1 MKLSKRL
8 LTATPRTEG
17 GLGKL
22 DIPLLSDLTHAISKD
37 YGVYLEENGHTL
49 RGLFII
55 DPEGTLR
62 SPLLC
67 LGEITS
73 KFINKHVIC
82 SIRQITMNDLPVG
95 RSVDETLRL
104 VQVKSFPR
112 LVDKLQWRY
121 YFYQHPGLHVH

>member
-1 MKLSKRL
+1 M
-8 LTATPRTEG
+8 
-17 GLGKL
+17 GKL

-62 SPLLC
+62 FQRLC
-67 LGEITS
+67 LIVNVFVMFS
-73 KFINKHVIC
+73 HVTWP
-82 SIRQITMNDLPVG
+82 IRQITMNDLPVG

-104 VQVKSFPR
+104 VQVK
-112 LVDKLQWRY
+112 
-121 YFYQHPGLHVH
+121 

>member
-1 MKLSKRL
+1 MLSRLSLHPPCLDGDPQVVVKLSIQL
-8 LTATPRTEG
+8 LTVPPRTEG

-62 SPLLC
+62 SQLLC
-67 LGEITS
+67 LREIT
-73 KFINKHVIC
+73 
-82 SIRQITMNDLPVG
+82 
-95 RSVDETLRL
+95 
-104 VQVKSFPR
+104 
-112 LVDKLQWRY
+112 
-121 YFYQHPGLHVH
+121 

>member
-1 MKLSKRL
+1 MLPVQFDHSTKIDYYPRWLLARL
-8 LTATPRTEG
+8 TPISPILPGWRPPGSGETLNIIVDHPPRTEG

-62 SPLLC
+62 SQLLC
-67 LGEITS
+67 LREIT
-73 KFINKHVIC
+73 
-82 SIRQITMNDLPVG
+82 
-95 RSVDETLRL
+95 
-104 VQVKSFPR
+104 
-112 LVDKLQWRY
+112 
-121 YFYQHPGLHVH
+121 